1 MDCKHF
7 GHLFML
13 GLLIPHLQKCKKC
26 LKKVENFAL
35 FTQGGNWEG
44 GTGQGWGVASSFIW
58 SGSSYASKMAT
69 QLALFLALGAFKK
82 CIFTVEKKKLK
93 SGVELL

>member
-7 GHLFML
+7 GHRILL
-13 GLLIPHLQKCKKC
+13 GLLILDLQKCKKC
-26 LKKVENFAL
+26 LKKVEKFSL

-58 SGSSYASKMAT
+58 QGSSYASKMFG
-69 QLALFLALGAFKK
+69 QIALIWALGAFKK
-82 CIFTVEKKKLK
+82 CIFTIENKKLK